1 MLFRLRSQKGV
12 MSVTL
17 SKKTLIQWLDF
28 KSHNIVDFFFFM
40 YLFSFPQSILALVL
54 HYMHHTAS
62 TMCHNRLRCLQN
74 TAFRKNH

>member
-28 KSHNIVDFFFFM
+28 KSHNIVDFFFFHVS
-40 YLFSFPQSILALVL
+40 LQFPSKHPSFGAALYASHCIQNVL
-54 HYMHHTAS
+54 
-62 TMCHNRLRCLQN
+62 
-74 TAFRKNH
+74 